1 MAAPIADFD
10 SFERNRH
17 CARSA
22 GRPDRG
28 PVVAAQAFFIGSSA
42 FYDGES
48 YCGPDNTFR
57 FEALRSRQGQ
67 AEAIFVITYGT
78 HGAGRA
84 GRAPGASREDVKT
97 SRPNHACGTS

>member
-28 PVVAAQAFFIGSSA
+28 RWWRLRRFFDSSA

-67 AEAIFVITYGT
+67 A
-78 HGAGRA
+78 
-84 GRAPGASREDVKT
+84 
-97 SRPNHACGTS
+97 